1 MVEVEEEEK
10 LALFK
15 KRMNKTKIEKQMNI
29 SFELMSGWG
38 LFLMFS
44 FLSRVLAFSICF
56 DNGENVCI

>member
-44 FLSRVLAFSICF
+44 FLSRVLAFSIC
-56 DNGENVCI
+56 